1 MNKKNL
7 VIIHG
12 WGVKK
17 DQWHEALK
25 YLDDFHILL
34 LDIPGFDF
42 KLERPFSFD
51 DYLNYLESQIK
62 IDDQFYLLGH
72 SFGGA
77 LAMLYALKHPEKIKK
92 LILYNA
98 AIIRD
103 KNLKRKI
110 SLALSKILK
119 FLEKI
124 FPEKLLY
131 LPKKAYYKFII
142 KSYDYLMAD
151 ENLKKTFINIVNTDL
166 KDLPKNLRV
175 ETILLWGKYDK
186 ITPLKKAYILNELI
200 PNSKLIVLKGGHNLH
215 VKNVKEFTQT
225 LKEILSC

>member
-1 MNKKNL
+1 MKEKL

-17 DQWHEALK
+17 DQWNEAIK
-25 YLDDFHILL
+25 YLDDFEVIL
-34 LDIPGFDF
+34 LDIPGFDLE
-42 KLERPFSFD
+42 LERPFNFD
-51 DYLNYLESQIK
+51 DYLNFLEKEINFG
-62 IDDQFYLLGH
+62 QFYLLGH

-77 LAMLYALKHPEKIKK
+77 LAMLYTLKHPEKIKK

-103 KNLKRKI
+103 KKLKRKI
-110 SLALSKILK
+110 SVFISKIFK

-142 KSYDYLMAD
+142 KSYDYLMAN
-151 ENLKKTFINIVNTDL
+151 ENLKKTFINIINTDL
-166 KDLPKNLRV
+166 KDLPKNLKV

-186 ITPLKKAYILNELI
+186 TTPLKHGEILKNLI
-200 PNSKLIVLKGGHNLH
+200 PNSKLIVLEGGHNVH
-215 VKNVKEFTQT
+215 VKNPEEFAQK
-225 LKEILSC
+225 LKGALL

>member
-1 MNKKNL
+1 MKEKL

-17 DQWHEALK
+17 DQWNEALK
-25 YLDDFHILL
+25 YLNDFEVIL

-42 KLERPFSFD
+42 ELERPFNFD
-51 DYLNYLESQIK
+51 DYLNYLEKEINL
-62 IDDQFYLLGH
+62 DQFYLLGH

-103 KNLKRKI
+103 KKLKRKI
-110 SLALSKILK
+110 SVFLSKIFK

-142 KSYDYLMAD
+142 KSYDYLMAN
-151 ENLKKTFINIVNTDL
+151 ENLKKTFINIINTDL
-166 KDLPKNLRV
+166 KDLPKNLKV

-186 ITPLKKAYILNELI
+186 TTPLKHGEILKNLI
-200 PNSKLIVLKGGHNLH
+200 PNSKLIILEGGHNVH
-215 VKNVKEFTQT
+215 VKNPEEFSQK
-225 LKEILSC
+225 LKEVLL

>member
-1 MNKKNL
+1 MKEKL

-17 DQWHEALK
+17 DQWNEALK
-25 YLDDFHILL
+25 YLNDFEVIL

-42 KLERPFSFD
+42 ELERPFNFD
-51 DYLNYLESQIK
+51 DYLNYLEKEINF
-62 IDDQFYLLGH
+62 DQFYLLGH

-103 KNLKRKI
+103 KKLKRKI
-110 SLALSKILK
+110 SVFLSKIFK

-142 KSYDYLMAD
+142 KSYDYLMAN
-151 ENLKKTFINIVNTDL
+151 ENLKKTFINIINTDL
-166 KDLPKNLRV
+166 KDLPKNLKV

-186 ITPLKKAYILNELI
+186 TTPLKHGEILKNLI
-200 PNSKLIVLKGGHNLH
+200 PNSKLIILEGGHNVH
-215 VKNVKEFTQT
+215 VKNPEEFSQK
-225 LKEILSC
+225 LKEALL